1 MLAFIISCSFYSVA
15 PYKVLSQKI
24 VDTLDAPVGST
35 FRVLQPYSKFSI
47 KTHGA
52 GGRIH
57 TKIGVSSV
65 SYLPKAELLVLP
77 DVGSHGGVEIW
88 PQMGEVCPPP
98 LIIGTMF
105 HNLNFLSIDCQI
117 EATTK
122 EGPRRLQLPLI
133 V

>member
-1 MLAFIISCSFYSVA
+1 MLHPCSEFA
-15 PYKVLSQKI
+15 
-24 VDTLDAPVGST
+24 
-35 FRVLQPYSKFSI
+35 I

-52 GGRIH
+52 GGRVH
-57 TKIGVSSV
+57 TKNFVGIVR
-65 SYLPKAELLVLP
+65 YLPKATSLMFAV
-77 DVGSHGGVEIW
+77 VGSRGGVGIW
-88 PQMGEVCPPP
+88 PRMGEGCPPP
-98 LIIGTMF
+98 LITGAMF

>member
-1 MLAFIISCSFYSVA
+1 MF
-15 PYKVLSQKI
+15 
-24 VDTLDAPVGST
+24 
-35 FRVLQPYSKFSI
+35 
-47 KTHGA
+47 
-52 GGRIH
+52 
-57 TKIGVSSV
+57 
-65 SYLPKAELLVLP
+65 P

-98 LIIGTMF
+98 LITGTMF

>member
-1 MLAFIISCSFYSVA
+1 MKSLTKKDEVS
-15 PYKVLSQKI
+15 L
-24 VDTLDAPVGST
+24 LDAPVGST
-35 FRVLQPYSKFSI
+35 FRVLQPCSKFAT

-52 GGRIH
+52 GGYIH
-57 TKIGVSSV
+57 TEIGVSIV
-65 SYLPKAELLVLP
+65 SYLLKAKLLVFP
-77 DVGSHGGVEIW
+77 DVSSLGGVEIW

-105 HNLNFLSIDCQI
+105 HNFNFLSIDCQI

>member
-1 MLAFIISCSFYSVA
+1 MLEYDPPLGCCSKLA
-15 PYKVLSQKI
+15 
-24 VDTLDAPVGST
+24 
-35 FRVLQPYSKFSI
+35 I
-47 KTHGA
+47 KTRGA
-52 GGRIH
+52 GAHIH
-57 TKIGVSSV
+57 TEIGLSIVL
-65 SYLPKAELLVLP
+65 YLPKAKLLVFP

-88 PQMGEVCPPP
+88 PRMGEVCPPP